1 MKITD
6 DKLLGHA
13 RAILKPNM
21 KHKWENGKV
30 PKNETKDI
38 LDMIRQRQDPNYKKP
53 ITRPE
58 TAISADDFQRFKK
71 IFVEEYGGEK
81 VQESG
86 MTHKEL
92 LRYFKD
98 SYREGDEFDAGKKLR
113 RFLNNLDK

>member
-38 LDMIRQRQDPNYKKP
+38 LDMIRGRQDSNRAKKTVP
-53 ITRPE
+53 YTPV
-58 TAISADDFQRFKK
+58 SADDFQRFKK

-98 SYREGDEFDAGKKLR
+98 SYREGDEFDVGKKLR